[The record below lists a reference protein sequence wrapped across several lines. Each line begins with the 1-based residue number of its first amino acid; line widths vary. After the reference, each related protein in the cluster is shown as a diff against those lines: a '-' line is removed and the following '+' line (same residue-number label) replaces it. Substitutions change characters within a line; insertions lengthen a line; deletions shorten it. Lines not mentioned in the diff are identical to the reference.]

1 MSDYDWNT
9 LSGYRS
15 WIPRPPREVVEPLP
29 DLNTYCLDV
38 LVEQAHAGTAN
49 PAACRVAELWLALDG
64 EARKRLASHPYL
76 LFDAGFADPR
86 RWQNLE
92 HAQVCDAPQA
102 EYEEPSATPRAIT
115 GAQFVLCYAWSVAG
129 RYANH
134 APLALGMHPQCAQQ
148 IAKQTI
154 LRMLQLARRTAGWLR
169 PRWLDAPEVW
179 DDLVRGA
186 AEGGITHTRAGLQ
199 GIRLVVAELATVVHR
214 GGHRDSG

>member
-29 DLNTYCLDV
+29 ELNTYCLDM

-49 PAACRVAELWLALDG
+49 PAACRVADRWLALDV

-86 RWQNLE
+86 RWRNLE
-92 HAQVCDAPQA
+92 HAQDRAAPQA
-102 EYEEPSATPRAIT
+102 ECEEPSATPRAIT

-129 RYANH
+129 HYANH
-134 APLALGMHPQCAQQ
+134 APLALGMHPQCAQL

-179 DDLVRGA
+179 DDLVHGA
-186 AEGGITHTRAGLQ
+186 AEGGIAHTRAGLQ